1 MGHALDEVE
10 DAKNFYTRNMG
21 KIPINPNEKKAN

>member
-10 DAKNFYTRNMG
+10 DAKNFYSKNL
-21 KIPINPNEKKAN
+21 KKFAINLIEKKVN